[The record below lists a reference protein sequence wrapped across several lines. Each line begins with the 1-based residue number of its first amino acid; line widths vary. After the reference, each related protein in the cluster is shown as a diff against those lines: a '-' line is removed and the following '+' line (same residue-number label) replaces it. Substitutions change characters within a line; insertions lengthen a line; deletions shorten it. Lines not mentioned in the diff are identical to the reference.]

1 MDKLDM
7 ILEKLDGM
15 DSEIKELRTDMT
27 EVKGEVKKLNED
39 MAEVKGEV
47 KKLNEDM
54 AEVKGR
60 VKNIEFAL
68 ENEIRP
74 NIMRIAEGHVD
85 LSRKLQMVVKTNN
98 EFELLTVR
106 VNVLESSVETIK
118 KKLSRRRYVL

>member
-15 DSEIKELRTDMT
+15 DSEIKELRTDMS

-39 MAEVKGEV
+39 MSEVK
-47 KKLNEDM
+47 D
-54 AEVKGR
+54 R